1 MYILKDDLD
10 LENNGN
16 ITDKVSI
23 IENKLII
30 IENSDKIELREN
42 GWYINNVYQGKDA
55 SYVYKVENPII
66 INQELFNTIFE
77 KIEG

>member
-1 MYILKDDLD
+1 MYTLKLNVDLK
-10 LENNGN
+10 LSGQ
-16 ITDKVSI
+16 ITDKVKL
-23 IENKLII
+23 ENNKLII
-30 IENSDKIELREN
+30 SNDDNIELRED

-66 INQELFNTIFE
+66 INQELFNMIFE

>member
-1 MYILKDDLD
+1 MYTLKLNVDLK
-10 LENNGN
+10 LSGQ
-16 ITDKVSI
+16 ITDKVKL
-23 IENKLII
+23 ENNKLII
-30 IENSDKIELREN
+30 SNDDNIELRED

>member
-1 MYILKDDLD
+1 MFILKYVDLTT
-10 LENNGN
+10 NGN

-23 IENKLII
+23 VDNKLII

-55 SYVYKVENPII
+55 SYIYKVENPLII
-66 INQELFNTIFE
+66 DKNLFDKIFE
-77 KIEG
+77 KEIEE

>member
-1 MYILKDDLD
+1 MYTLKLNVDLK
-10 LENNGN
+10 LSGQ
-16 ITDKVSI
+16 ITDKVKL
-23 IENKLII
+23 ENNKLII
-30 IENSDKIELREN
+30 FNDDNIELRED

-77 KIEG
+77 KIEE